1 MIKLL
6 GIDLDGTLLYPKRR
20 FSIMTRK
27 NANFLKEFIAQGGK
41 VVLVSG
47 RNPMMKSKIEKKIGH
62 PVSLLGCNGS
72 FLVEGNQVVQGNPMP
87 NDILLQIYSKLRKN
101 FGIISWLLF
110 DASDRMHLV
119 THGVS
124 GAFVA
129 LAKFINSLS
138 FQYRETFVYGE
149 KEFIKALQTG
159 VNYKIMPVF
168 GIGKKAKERALQAFI
183 AVNDL
188 YQDKVTICASN
199 NALEIS
205 AINTNKAQALLN
217 YIQKEN
223 ISPDEVAV
231 IGDSGN
237 DIIMFEAFKNSFVM
251 DHADSHVA
259 CHAKY
264 KIHRVSDVKK
274 FIGEL

>member
-20 FSIMTRK
+20 FSVMIKK
-27 NANFLKEFIAQGGK
+27 NSKFLKDFIASGGK

-47 RNPMMKSKIEKKIGH
+47 RNPMMQQKIENKIGH
-62 PVSLLGCNGS
+62 PVALLGCNGA
-72 FLVEGNQVVQGNPMP
+72 FLLQAGEITQANPLP
-87 NDILLQIYSKLRKN
+87 NDVLLEIYSKLRKN

-110 DASDRMHLV
+110 DSSNRMHMV

-124 GAFVA
+124 GLFIA
-129 LAKFINSLS
+129 LAKFVNGLS

-149 KEFIKALQTG
+149 REFIKALQNG

-168 GIGKKAKERALQAFI
+168 GLGQKARKKALQAFL

-188 YQDKVTICASN
+188 YKDKVTICASN

-205 AINTNKAQALLN
+205 AIGTNKAEALKEF
-217 YIQKEN
+217 IKEN
-223 ISPDEVAV
+223 GIKPEEVAV

-237 DIIMFEAFKNSFVM
+237 DIVMFEAFENSFVM
-251 DHADSHVA
+251 DHAEPHVA
-259 CHAKY
+259 CYAKH
-264 KIHRVSDVKK
+264 KIHRVADVQNYIDK
-274 FIGEL
+274 L